1 MLEPPGGGT
10 TTVDAVVAVPEVTA
24 GVVDVPTGP
33 LEVAGV
39 EVAAVVDVVVM
50 MVVDGLT

>member
-1 MLEPPGGGT
+1 VLVPPGGGT

-24 GVVDVPTGP
+24 AVVDVSTGLP
-33 LEVAGV
+33 EVAGT

-50 MVVDGLT
+50 MVVDGLP